1 MHAGLITAQF
11 HTSPLSYLQNYLII
25 TGKCSVICQ
34 SAVFLPLSLWPPSSA
49 KCNTFS
55 QVCKSIQH
63 SNEPNPSK
71 NLNNLVRCLE
81 GVVVFWKEL
90 TLIMTAEY
98 VGKPRVAFL
107 HKIKKAICGL

>member
-25 TGKCSVICQ
+25 TGQCSVIYQ
-34 SAVFLPLSLWPPSSA
+34 SAVFLPLSLWPPSSV

-55 QVCKSIQH
+55 RVCKRIQC

-71 NLNNLVRCLE
+71 NLNNLDSCLE
-81 GVVVFWKEL
+81 GIMVFWKEL
-90 TLIMTAEY
+90 TWVMTAEY
-98 VGKPRVAFL
+98 V
-107 HKIKKAICGL
+107 